1 MPIEFLELANEELS
15 DAQRYYN
22 TQQLNLGNTFKQEI
36 YHTLLRIQ
44 EFPKAYVKIKD
55 DVRRC
60 LLHKF
65 KYSIVYSIE
74 ETHILI
80 IAIAHQHRKPNYW
93 IDRV

>member
-1 MPIEFLELANEELS
+1 MPIEFLEIANTELS

-22 TQQLNLGNTFKQEI
+22 KQQSNLGNIFKQEV
-36 YHTLLRIQ
+36 YSSLLRIQ
-44 EFPKAYVKIKD
+44 EFPKAYAKTEGNIRKY
-55 DVRRC
+55 

-65 KYSIVYSIE
+65 KYSIFYSIE
-74 ETHILI
+74 KTNILI